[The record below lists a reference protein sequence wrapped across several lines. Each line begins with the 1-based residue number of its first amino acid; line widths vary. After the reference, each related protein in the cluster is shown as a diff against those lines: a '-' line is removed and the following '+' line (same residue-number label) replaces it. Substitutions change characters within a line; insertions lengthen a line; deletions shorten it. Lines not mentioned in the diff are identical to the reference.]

1 MGSLAAAQYGFA
13 PALASALLHSL
24 WQDMLLAAAAALTLT
39 AMARRSA
46 AARHNMAM
54 AFLLAMVLVPS
65 AQFLALWR
73 RPGGGLDVG
82 LMWDKAAPQPG
93 GAADMFVQASSPVA
107 AILVA
112 AWLAGVGVMLA
123 RHIGGLRAIAAME
136 RGPCEPLPQ
145 AWQRRVDELR
155 AALGIARAVAV
166 RLSAEV
172 AGPFAARL
180 LRPVIWLPLSILT
193 RSPVEQIEALLA
205 HELAHI
211 ARRDW
216 VWNGIQCVIEA
227 LLFYHPAAW
236 WLGRRIRQEREH
248 ACDDLAVAACGDAIA
263 LAEALAAL
271 ECERH
276 APPRLVLAAKGG
288 SLMQR
293 ITRLLSVPPSRGR
306 WGALALLGALTVA
319 GGLLAAQIGL
329 AGGYLPD
336 LEIEAST
343 HGLLGP
349 GDYRQIRANGLD
361 KRRFYRESIDA
372 NGRRTET
379 YSENGRPHAI
389 DGEVRRWLAAV
400 DRMTIAPP
408 APQIPDMGMSREYEA
423 FVAALAARPELVAR
437 LGTPA
442 APTGRPPN
450 GNFHLDGVNGSA
462 DLSIEMVGPRG
473 HATVAVQADMTDRV
487 WTVRSVQLR

>member
-1 MGSLAAAQYGFA
+1 MGPLAAAQYGFA

-24 WQDMLLAAAAALTLT
+24 WQNMLIAGAAALTLS
-39 AMARRSA
+39 AMGRASA

-54 AFLLAMVLVPS
+54 AFLAAMLLVPAGS
-65 AQFLALWR
+65 FLALWR
-73 RPGGGLDVG
+73 SPGGGLDVG
-82 LMWDKAAPQPG
+82 LMWDRAVPQPG
-93 GAADMFVQASSPVA
+93 GAAEAFVQASSPMA

-112 AWLAGVGVMLA
+112 AWLAGVGLMLA

-136 RGPCEPLPQ
+136 RGPSEGLPPE
-145 AWQRRVDELR
+145 WRRRVDELR

-172 AGPFAARL
+172 ASPFAARL
-180 LRPVIWLPLSILT
+180 LRPMIWLPLSMLSRT
-193 RSPVEQIEALLA
+193 PADQIEALLA

-216 VWNGIQCVIEA
+216 LWNGVQCVIEA

-248 ACDDLAVAACGDAIA
+248 DCDDLAVAACGDAVA
-263 LAEALAAL
+263 LAEALASL

-276 APPRLVLAAKGG
+276 PSQRLILAAKGG

-306 WGALALLGALTVA
+306 WGALALLGAIAVA
-319 GGLLAAQIGL
+319 GGLLVAQIGL

-336 LEIEAST
+336 LQVTAST
-343 HGLLGP
+343 DGPLGP
-349 GDYRQIRANGLD
+349 GDYRQIQANGLD
-361 KRRFYRESIDA
+361 KRRFYRESLDSG
-372 NGRRTET
+372 GRRSET
-379 YSENGRPHAI
+379 YSENGKPHAI

-400 DRMTIAPP
+400 GKMTTAPP
-408 APQIPDMGMSREYEA
+408 PPQIPNMSASPEYQA
-423 FVAALAARPELVAR
+423 FVATLAARPELAAR

-442 APTGRPPN
+442 FPTGRPPN
-450 GNFHLDGVNGSA
+450 GNFHLDGVYGSA
-462 DLSIEMVGPRG
+462 DLRIEMVGPKG
-473 HATVAVQADMTDRV
+473 HSMAAVKADMANRA
-487 WTVRSVQLR
+487 WTIRSVELR